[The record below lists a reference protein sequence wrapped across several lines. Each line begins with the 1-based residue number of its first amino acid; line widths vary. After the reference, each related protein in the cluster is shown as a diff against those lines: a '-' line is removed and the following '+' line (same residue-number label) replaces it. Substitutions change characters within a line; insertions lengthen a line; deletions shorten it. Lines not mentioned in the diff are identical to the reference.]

1 VEDFREKL
9 RARLHAQVE
18 NERWEILSGQKKLI
32 AEYARI
38 VEKLRD
44 SDKQILR
51 LLGPPPSEEIC
62 PRCHYRVGTAV
73 SVIKV
78 AEENRAGDRIM
89 TCPSCD
95 LVIPP

>member
-1 VEDFREKL
+1 ML

-18 NERWEILSGQKKLI
+18 NERWEILSCQKKLI
-32 AEYARI
+32 VEYARI

-44 SDKQILR
+44 SDMQILR

-62 PRCHYRVGTAV
+62 PQCHYRVGTAV
-73 SVIKV
+73 RLIMV
-78 AEENRAGDRIM
+78 AEENRAGDGIM
-89 TCPSCD
+89 TRPSCD